1 MVVPDFALICEIML
15 VAEGFLESRLL
26 ARKFITLYTLCKELL
41 SKQVMPQETFRSLQL
56 WVDHAVG
63 TDTVLPISRRLFLL
77 YDRCYGREYC
87 TDEKKNLNYCL
98 VPLPSI
104 LNYWKICCF
113 VYIYGLPMNSF
124 FLDCLKPSA
133 TQPHCDT
140 RFTVQLETKE
150 QTYAMLMHQVNKHGK
165 IK

>member
-87 TDEKKNLNYCL
+87 TDEKENLNYCL

-104 LNYWKICCF
+104 LNYWKICCC
-113 VYIYGLPMNSF
+113 VCIYGLPMNSF
-124 FLDCLKPSA
+124 FLDC
-133 TQPHCDT
+133 
-140 RFTVQLETKE
+140 ETISYP
-150 QTYAMLMHQVNKHGK
+150 TTL
-165 IK
+165 